1 MKKLLVVVAF
11 LGLAAVVYAKVI
23 RSTPQEQACERLD
36 TLCGKGKQVDV
47 GECRE
52 ALDEAND
59 IVGEK
64 VMVKATDCMTSA
76 DSCMEAVGCLVGAGT
91 HAIDDFARGF
101 DRAAK

>member
-11 LGLAAVVYAKVI
+11 LGLGAVVYAKVI
-23 RSTPQEQACERLD
+23 RSSPQQEACERLD
-36 TLCGKGKQVDV
+36 TLCGKKVDI

-52 ALDEAND
+52 ALDEASD

-64 VMVKATDCMTSA
+64 VLDKATDCMSSA
-76 DSCMEAVGCLVGAGT
+76 DSCMEAAGCLAGAGM
-91 HAIDDFARGF
+91 HAMDDFTRGF

>member
-1 MKKLLVVVAF
+1 MKKLLVVVAV
-11 LGLAAVVYAKVI
+11 LGLGAVVYAKVI
-23 RSTPQEQACERLD
+23 RSTPQEAACERLD
-36 TLCGKGKQVDV
+36 TLCGKQVDV

-52 ALDEAND
+52 ALDDAAD

-64 VMVKATDCMTSA
+64 VMDKATDCMRSA
-76 DSCMEAVGCLVGAGT
+76 DSCMEAAGCLAGAGT